1 MFEVDMRIKLIS
13 PKMTLRPMDSEFKRA
28 MSPSVDLINLRLFD
42 SKRNEIIQELAKAI
56 LAEVGVNYVDPVM
69 VFAIRED

>member
-69 VFAIRED
+69 VFAI

>member
-1 MFEVDMRIKLIS
+1 MRIKLIS

>member
-1 MFEVDMRIKLIS
+1 
-13 PKMTLRPMDSEFKRA
+13 MTLRPMDSEFKRA

-69 VFAIRED
+69 VFAI